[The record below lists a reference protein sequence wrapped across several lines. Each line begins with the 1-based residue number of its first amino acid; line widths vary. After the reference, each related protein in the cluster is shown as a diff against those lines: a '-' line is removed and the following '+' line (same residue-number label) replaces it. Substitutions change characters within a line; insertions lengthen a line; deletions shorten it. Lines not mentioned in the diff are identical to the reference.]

1 MVPTLLLLVIGLAM
15 ILFGANFL
23 TDGAADLA
31 KRMRV
36 SDFVVG
42 LTIVAMGTS
51 MPEFVVSFL
60 SALEGKSD
68 MAVGNVVGSNVFNGL
83 LILGVTALILP
94 LRYTRE
100 MLKKDMWFG
109 ILASAVLFV
118 VASDT
123 VISGESANVIERSEG
138 LLMLGFF
145 LVFILYTIYSAQGP
159 RRIRVRADGAPIIVK
174 RKLWLSLTMVA
185 GGLAGLI
192 LGGDLFLDN
201 AVAVARS
208 LGVSET
214 VIAVTLLAGG
224 TSLPELS
231 ASVVSALKK
240 KPGLALGNIIGSN
253 IFNIFFILGTSASIF
268 PLTTGGIVPGDL
280 LVVFAVSLLLFLCTF
295 TFRKATLDRTEG
307 AIFIALYI
315 AYIVWLINR

>member
-1 MVPTLLLLVIGLAM
+1 MMLTLLLLIAGLAL
-15 ILFGANFL
+15 ILAGANFL

-36 SDFVVG
+36 SDFIVG

-60 SALEGKSD
+60 SALQGKAD
-68 MAVGNVVGSNVFNGL
+68 VAVGNVVGSNIFNGL

-94 LRYTRE
+94 LRYTRG
-100 MLKKDMWFG
+100 MLKKDMWFA
-109 ILASAVLFV
+109 ILAAAVLFV

-123 VISGESANVIERSEG
+123 LISGSPVNEISRSEG

-145 LVFILYTIYSAQGP
+145 VVFILYTIYSAQGP
-159 RRIRVRADGAPIIVK
+159 RRMRATRAPVVVK
-174 RKLWLSLTMVA
+174 RKLWLSLAMVA

-192 LGGDLFLDN
+192 FGGDLFLNN
-201 AVAVARS
+201 AIVLARS

-224 TSLPELS
+224 TSLPELA

-240 KPGLALGNIIGSN
+240 KPGMALGNVIGSN
-253 IFNIFFILGTSASIF
+253 VFNIFFVLGAAASIF

-280 LVVFAVSLLLFLCTF
+280 LMVFVASMLLFLCTY
-295 TFRKATLDRTEG
+295 TFKKATLDRTEG
-307 AIFIALYI
+307 VIFILLYVG
-315 AYIVWLINR
+315 YIVWLLNR

>member
-1 MVPTLLLLVIGLAM
+1 MLLTILLLIAGLAL
-15 ILFGANFL
+15 ILFGANYL
-23 TDGAADLA
+23 TDGSADLA

-36 SDFVVG
+36 SDFVIG

-60 SALEGKSD
+60 SALQGKAD
-68 MAVGNVVGSNVFNGL
+68 VAVGNVVGSNIFNSL
-83 LILGVTALILP
+83 LILGITALILP
-94 LRYTRE
+94 LRYTRG

-109 ILASAVLFV
+109 ILAAAVLFV

-123 VISGESANVIERSEG
+123 VISGAPVNGISRSEG

-145 LVFILYTIYSAQGP
+145 MVFILYTIYSAQGP
-159 RRIRVRADGAPIIVK
+159 RRLRPTKHPIVVK
-174 RKLWLSLTMVA
+174 RKLWLSLAMVA

-192 LGGDLFLDN
+192 FGGNLFLDN
-201 AVAVARS
+201 AITLARS

-240 KPGLALGNIIGSN
+240 KPGIALGNVIGSN
-253 IFNIFFILGTSASIF
+253 IFNVFFILGTSASIF

-280 LVVFAVSLLLFLCTF
+280 IVVFTSSVLLFLCAY
-295 TFRKATLDRTEG
+295 TFRKAELDRTEG
-307 AIFIALYI
+307 VIFIGLYI
-315 AYIVWLINR
+315 GYIVWLLNR

>member
-1 MVPTLLLLVIGLAM
+1 
-15 ILFGANFL
+15 
-23 TDGAADLA
+23 
-31 KRMRV
+31 MRV
-36 SDFVVG
+36 SEFVIG

-60 SALEGKSD
+60 SALQGKAD
-68 MAVGNVVGSNVFNGL
+68 VAVGNIVGSNIFNGL

-94 LRYTRE
+94 LRSTRG

-109 ILASAVLFV
+109 VLAAAVLFV

-123 VISGESANVIERSEG
+123 VISGAAVNVIDRSEG

-145 LVFILYTIYSAQGP
+145 MVFILYTIYSAQGP
-159 RRIRVRADGAPIIVK
+159 RRMKSDQKTVVVK
-174 RKLWLSLTMVA
+174 RKGWLSAVMIV
-185 GGLAGLI
+185 GGLGGLI
-192 LGGDLFLDN
+192 FGGNLFLDN
-201 AVAVARS
+201 AITLARD

-224 TSLPELS
+224 TSLPELAAS
-231 ASVVSALKK
+231 AVSAIKK

-268 PLTTGGIVPGDL
+268 PLTTGGILPGDL
-280 LVVFAVSLLLFLCTF
+280 LVVFASTILLFLCAF

-307 AIFIALYI
+307 VIFIVLYI
-315 AYIVWLINR
+315 GYIVWLLNR